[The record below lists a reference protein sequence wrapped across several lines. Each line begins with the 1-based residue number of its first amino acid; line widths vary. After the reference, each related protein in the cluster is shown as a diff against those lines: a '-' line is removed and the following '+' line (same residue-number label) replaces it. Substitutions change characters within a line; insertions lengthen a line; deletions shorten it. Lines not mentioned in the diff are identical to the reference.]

1 MKTVFN
7 FLISLYAFVV
17 GIFHEAVT
25 RPAFTRR
32 DPCAGANVYS
42 AEYTNAYVSTPPVKL
57 SAAQLGARVRM
68 FRATYTQGA
77 AIGAVGDIVCFGKL
91 PPGATPVPG
100 GKCFFAA
107 GTAASTLK
115 IGLTGSDACFAPATA
130 ITNAGSVALDTFA
143 ASGAVLKNTGTTDL
157 DIIGTVA
164 GAGIAAAQVITVW
177 QPYVMND

>member
-1 MKTVFN
+1 MKTLFN
-7 FLISLYAFVV
+7 FFVTLYAFVV
-17 GIFHEAVT
+17 SMFHEAVT

-42 AEYTNAYVSTPPVKL
+42 AEYTNAYITTPPVKN
-57 SAAQLGARVRM
+57 SAAQLGGRIRI
-68 FRATYTQGA
+68 FRGTYTQGA
-77 AIGAVGDIVCFGKL
+77 AVGAVGDIVYFGKL
-91 PPGATPVPG
+91 PAGATRVPG

-115 IGLTGSDACFAPATA
+115 IGMVGADADMCAATA
-130 ITNAGSVALDTFA
+130 INAAGSVALDVFA
-143 ASGAVLKNTGTTDL
+143 AAGAVSKLAADTDV
-157 DIIGTVA
+157 IGTVA